1 MMNDS
6 DIERESESINPRELD
21 SSPGGGPVS
30 CEHYADAMGSCQSAL
45 GESLPRIRAVGPFFE

>member
-1 MMNDS
+1 MT
-6 DIERESESINPRELD
+6 DIERDSESINPRELD

-45 GESLPRIRAVGPFFE
+45 GELLPRIHAVGPFFG